1 MMIQIAPL
9 LIAGLWLAFAFAP
22 TRSDAFADARR
33 RMTWVCAASLLALVA
48 VWLFS
53 GSNMGNEIVTLG
65 GWQFA
70 LSDPGFAGTAPALIA
85 GIGIVAVAMADSIS
99 HSISTLRRMLALLA
113 LAMAFVSVRE
123 PVLLALLWGLSP
135 WIAWLELRERFGGRG
150 VARLFAV
157 YHVASV
163 ACFVAS
169 IVLGSLGYTLAG
181 LLIMMPAIG
190 LRESMF
196 PGHSWFPRFVEKAP
210 LGLVVAF
217 TAPQLGLFAHLAILS
232 DSLPPDVARF
242 VPLVGAV
249 TAVVA
254 GALGVV
260 QTSARRALAY
270 FMMSQTALVS
280 LALDGRS
287 QVGLAGSL
295 LDWQVLALATTGFAM
310 TISALEARRGELSLA
325 THSGYFSRTPRMA
338 AGFMMMGL
346 ASVGFPMT
354 LGFVA
359 EDLLAQGAI
368 ESNPAWAFALIAAT
382 ALNGMAVM
390 RAFFRLFSGRRIH
403 IGETDLTGRESYA
416 LSLVLLALLIGGIA
430 PSWLVSQEF
439 GHPTSHGVTHAA
451 SHAAFNKTPHS
462 TLQPA
467 GIASGA
473 EMPWLGKDT
482 PKKPGATS

>member
-1 MMIQIAPL
+1 
-9 LIAGLWLAFAFAP
+9 
-22 TRSDAFADARR
+22 
-33 RMTWVCAASLLALVA
+33 
-48 VWLFS
+48 
-53 GSNMGNEIVTLG
+53 
-65 GWQFA
+65 
-70 LSDPGFAGTAPALIA
+70 
-85 GIGIVAVAMADSIS
+85 
-99 HSISTLRRMLALLA
+99 
-113 LAMAFVSVRE
+113 
-123 PVLLALLWGLSP
+123 
-135 WIAWLELRERFGGRG
+135 
-150 VARLFAV
+150 
-157 YHVASV
+157 
-163 ACFVAS
+163 
-169 IVLGSLGYTLAG
+169 
-181 LLIMMPAIG
+181 
-190 LRESMF
+190 
-196 PGHSWFPRFVEKAP
+196 
-210 LGLVVAF
+210 LVVAF

-254 GALGVV
+254 AALGVV

-270 FMMSQTALVS
+270 FMMSQTALIS
-280 LALDGRS
+280 LSLDGRS
-287 QVGLAGSL
+287 QVGHAGSL

-310 TISALEARRGELSLA
+310 TMSALEARRGKLSLA

-338 AGFMMMGL
+338 AGFMLMGL

-403 IGETDLTGRESYA
+403 TGETDLTGRESYA

-439 GHPTSHGVTHAA
+439 GHEAFRAAFQSTVDATSDGP
-451 SHAAFNKTPHS
+451 SHALSNAAPHS
-462 TLQPA
+462 TLQ
-467 GIASGA
+467 ASVR
-473 EMPWLGKDT
+473 
-482 PKKPGATS
+482 

>member
-1 MMIQIAPL
+1 MMIQLAPL
-9 LIAGLWLAFAFAP
+9 VIAGLWLTFAFA
-22 TRSDAFADARR
+22 SMGSGDFAAARR
-33 RMTWVCAASLLALVA
+33 RSTLVCAASLVAVAA

-53 GSNMGNEIVTLG
+53 ASSTGGEIVTLG

-85 GIGIVAVAMADSIS
+85 GIGIVALAMADSIS
-99 HSISTLRRMLALLA
+99 HSISTLRRMLVLLA
-113 LAMAFVSVRE
+113 VAMAFVSVRE
-123 PVLLALLWGLSP
+123 PVLLAILWGLSP
-135 WIAWLELRERFGGRG
+135 WIVWRELRERFGGRG

-157 YHVASV
+157 YHVASL
-163 ACFVAS
+163 ACFMAS
-169 IVLGSLGYTLAG
+169 IVIGSLGYTLAG

-217 TAPQLGLFAHLAILS
+217 SAPQLGLFAHLAILS
-232 DSLPPDVARF
+232 NSLPPDVARF

-280 LALDGRS
+280 LSLDGRS
-287 QVGLAGSL
+287 EVGLAGSL

-338 AGFMMMGL
+338 AGFMLMGL

-382 ALNGMAVM
+382 ALNGMTVM

-403 IGETDLTGRESYA
+403 TGETDLTGRESYA

-439 GHPTSHGVTHAA
+439 GHPTSHGV
-451 SHAAFNKTPHS
+451 SHAAFDTAPHAAS
-462 TLQPA
+462 YVTSHPMLQASAVYEGSPPA
-467 GIASGA
+467 AR
-473 EMPWLGKDT
+473 
-482 PKKPGATS
+482 